1 MAHQKTR
8 LLGGILFV
16 AGTSIGAGTLA
27 LPLVTAAYG
36 FWPAVSLLVSSWFFM
51 LLAALFMLEVN
62 LWLPL
67 EANIIS
73 MAKKTLGIGGQIT
86 AWIFYLLLLYILMA
100 AYLAGINSMLK
111 ASVLYLFHIPLS
123 THYGILL
130 LTICSLLIIYLG
142 IRAMDALNRFFMIGL
157 AICYFLLVVLLVP
170 HIQMPQLI
178 IGSLHNVW
186 LALPVIMCSFGFQI
200 IVPTLRIYLNGDVPT
215 IKRAIII
222 GSSIPLM
229 VYIIWEAVILGVLPM
244 EGSNGLLS
252 LLTTGEPTVELV
264 QALQQLL
271 KNPLVSAATGLFSF
285 LVIITS
291 FIGVSLSLFHFLTD
305 GLVNTPFLRSRL
317 MAIALTVLPP
327 ALFVLLYPR
336 GFIMALGYAG
346 TCVAILLGI
355 FPVLMVWRGRY
366 AVRLSKPDDYR
377 VPGGRI
383 SMLFVLLCSLIVIAV
398 EWWGKG

>member
-1 MAHQKTR
+1 MANQKTR

-16 AGTSIGAGTLA
+16 AGTSIGAGALA

-36 FWPAVSLLVSSWFFM
+36 FWPAVMLFLGSWFFM

-100 AYLAGINSMLK
+100 AYLAGINSLLK
-111 ASVLYLFHIPLS
+111 ASILYVFHVQLS
-123 THYGILL
+123 TFYGIVL
-130 LTICSLLIIYLG
+130 LTLGSLFIIYLG
-142 IRAMDALNRFFMIGL
+142 IRAMDFLNRFFMLGL
-157 AICYFLLVVLLVP
+157 TVCYFLLVILLVP
-170 HIQMPQLI
+170 HIQVPQLI
-178 IGSLHNVW
+178 TASLYNSW

-200 IVPTLRIYLNGDVPT
+200 IVPTLRIYLNGDVAT

-222 GSSIPLM
+222 GSSIPLI
-229 VYIIWEAVILGVLPM
+229 VYIIWEAVILGVLPV
-244 EGSNGLLS
+244 EGPNSLLS
-252 LLTTGEPTVELV
+252 LLTRGQPAVELV

-271 KNPLVSAATGLFSF
+271 KNPLVSSAASLFSF

-291 FIGVSLSLFHFLTD
+291 FIGVSLSLFHFLSD
-305 GLVNTPFLRSRL
+305 GLASTPFLRARPVV
-317 MAIALTVLPP
+317 IILTTLPS
-327 ALFVLLYPR
+327 AVFVLLYPS

-355 FPVLMVWRGRY
+355 FPVLMAWRGRY
-366 AVRLSKPDDYR
+366 ILKLEKPGDYR

-383 SMLFVLLCSLIVIAV
+383 SMLFVLLCSLIVIAL